1 MAEARAF
8 WTVAPGQGEL
18 RSEPLPDPGPDE
30 ILVEALA
37 SGISRGTETTVFL
50 GRVPASQHRVMRAP
64 HQAGEFTFPVKY
76 GYSSVGIVAA
86 GPDDWRGRRVFC
98 LHPHQDRYVVPRR
111 AAISVPAAVSDE
123 RAVLAANMETVVNAL
138 WDAAPRIGDRV
149 AVVGAGVIGALAAAL
164 AARIPGAEVQLVDV
178 NPDKAEI
185 ASALGLSFAVPKVAT
200 PRADLVIH
208 ASGTA
213 AGLVTSLDLA
223 GFEATV
229 VELSWYGDREVAIS
243 LGESFHSR
251 RLRLVSSQVGAIATA
266 QRARWDRRRRLAL
279 ALDLLADPRFDALLA
294 PAAPFAA
301 AARGDGGAR
310 GAAEQGHVSGDQV
323 PLIHCRASRMDEI
336 RSGPLTAIGARPPM
350 MLDYQIMRTR
360 HFRRR
365 ERSRKVRHAGGP
377 NHGSPRLR
385 HLSSRRAAAPAPC
398 PHCREASDE
407 CSTR

>member
-18 RSEPLPDPGPDE
+18 RSESLPEPGPDE
-30 ILVEALA
+30 ILVETLA

-50 GRVPASQHRVMRAP
+50 GRVPPSQHRVMRAP
-64 HQAGEFTFPVKY
+64 HQAGEFSFPVKY
-76 GYSSVGIVAA
+76 GYSSVGMVAA
-86 GPDDWRGRRVFC
+86 GPTEWRGRRVFC

-111 AAISVPAAVSDE
+111 AAIAVPAAVSDE

-164 AARIPGAEVQLVDV
+164 AARIPGVEVQLVDV
-178 NPDKAEI
+178 NPDKAQI
-185 ASALGLSFAVPKVAT
+185 ASALGLSFAMPKVAT

-229 VELSWYGDREVAIS
+229 LELSWYGDREVLIG

-294 PAAPFAA
+294 PAAPFAELPEVMA
-301 AARGDGGAR
+301 AL
-310 GAAEQGHVSGDQV
+310 AAQPSKVMCQV
-323 PLIHCRASRMDEI
+323 I
-336 RSGPLTAIGARPPM
+336 RYG
-350 MLDYQIMRTR
+350 
-360 HFRRR
+360 
-365 ERSRKVRHAGGP
+365 
-377 NHGSPRLR
+377 
-385 HLSSRRAAAPAPC
+385 
-398 PHCREASDE
+398 
-407 CSTR
+407 

>member
-18 RSEPLPDPGPDE
+18 RSELLPEPGPDE

-76 GYSSVGIVAA
+76 GYSSVGMVAA
-86 GPDDWRGRRVFC
+86 GPADWRGRRVFC

-149 AVVGAGVIGALAAAL
+149 TVVGAGVIGALAAAL

-229 VELSWYGDREVAIS
+229 LELSWYGDREVAIA

-294 PAAPFAA
+294 AAAPFAQLPEVMA
-301 AARGDGGAR
+301 AL
-310 GAAEQGHVSGDQV
+310 AAQPSKVMCQV
-323 PLIHCRASRMDEI
+323 I
-336 RSGPLTAIGARPPM
+336 RYR
-350 MLDYQIMRTR
+350 
-360 HFRRR
+360 
-365 ERSRKVRHAGGP
+365 
-377 NHGSPRLR
+377 
-385 HLSSRRAAAPAPC
+385 
-398 PHCREASDE
+398 
-407 CSTR
+407 

>member
-8 WTVAPGQGEL
+8 WIVAPGQGEL
-18 RSEPLPDPGPDE
+18 RSESLPEPGPDE
-30 ILVEALA
+30 ILVETLA
-37 SGISRGTETTVFL
+37 SGISRGTESTVFL

-76 GYSSVGIVAA
+76 GYSSVGIVTGGA
-86 GPDDWRGRRVFC
+86 DDWRGRRVFC

-111 AAISVPAAVSDE
+111 AAIAVPAAVSDE
-123 RAVLAANMETVVNAL
+123 RAVLAAKMETVVNAL

-149 AVVGAGVIGALAAAL
+149 AVIGAGVIGALAAAL
-164 AARIPGAEVQLVDV
+164 AARMPGAEVQLVDV

-185 ASALGLSFAVPKVAT
+185 ASALGVSFAVPKVAT

-229 VELSWYGDREVAIS
+229 VELSWYGDREVAIA

-251 RLRLVSSQVGAIATA
+251 RLRLISSQVGAIATA

-279 ALDLLADPRFDALLA
+279 ALDLLADARFDALLG
-294 PAAPFAA
+294 PAAPFAHLPEVMA
-301 AARGDGGAR
+301 AL
-310 GAAEQGHVSGDQV
+310 AAQPSKVMCQV
-323 PLIHCRASRMDEI
+323 IKY
-336 RSGPLTAIGARPPM
+336 GRP
-350 MLDYQIMRTR
+350 
-360 HFRRR
+360 
-365 ERSRKVRHAGGP
+365 
-377 NHGSPRLR
+377 
-385 HLSSRRAAAPAPC
+385 
-398 PHCREASDE
+398 
-407 CSTR
+407 